1 MEVRSSER
9 MRKEHITTFTQV
21 FKDSHM
27 EGKVITSLPVGGG
40 ALIEAIEVNRLLSVS
55 QYSQMRD
62 ELFKS
67 NMVCSFIMLL
77 LLMAVQ
83 VLIPAPRYTCHLPVY
98 LPVYLPV
105 CLPGTIIYT

>member
-9 MRKEHITTFTQV
+9 MRKEHITSFTQV

-27 EGKVITSLPVGGG
+27 EGKVTVFTWRIWRTGLSGVVFGNI
-40 ALIEAIEVNRLLSVS
+40 LIWFLS

-67 NMVCSFIMLL
+67 NMVCSFILLL
-77 LLMAVQ
+77 LLMTVQ
-83 VLIPAPRYTCHLPVY
+83 VLIPAPRYICSTPIRILS
-98 LPVYLPV
+98 
-105 CLPGTIIYT
+105 

>member
-21 FKDSHM
+21 FKDTYM
-27 EGKVITSLPVGGG
+27 EGKVTTSLPAVGG
-40 ALIEAIEVNRLLSVS
+40 AFWCVVRNVYPHLFVS

-67 NMVCSFIMLL
+67 NMVCSFILLL

-83 VLIPAPRYTCHLPVY
+83 ALIPAPRYTCPATCRLMSS
-98 LPVYLPV
+98 
-105 CLPGTIIYT
+105 

>member
-21 FKDSHM
+21 FKDSHV
-27 EGKVITSLPVGGG
+27 EGKVTRESFFLVGFFGGG
-40 ALIEAIEVNRLLSVS
+40 ETGTLKTVINKMFVS

-67 NMVCSFIMLL
+67 NMVCSFILLL
-77 LLMAVQ
+77 LLMTVQ
-83 VLIPAPRYTCHLPVY
+83 VLIPAPRYRFSFC
-98 LPVYLPV
+98 
-105 CLPGTIIYT
+105 